1 MSAVVLALAAAALWG
16 TGDFFGGL
24 ATRRVNVLI
33 VLFWSQLAGL
43 AGVAI
48 WIVVSGSARPGSDLL
63 YAAAAGIAGAV
74 GLGCLYRGMAI
85 GAMGIV
91 APISA
96 TSPIVPL
103 AFSVARGDSP
113 AAVQWAGIALAL
125 AGIVLVSR
133 EPGGIGAGV
142 AAGVGLALVAALGF
156 GLFVV
161 GLGEA
166 AQESASWAVASARL
180 SSVTVVL
187 LALAWTR
194 TVPRVPSATDP
205 ARPRRR
211 PVRHRR
217 ERADRGG
224 DDPRLDRDRGGAER
238 AVPDHDDPPR
248 PRRPARATRP
258 DEDGGRA
265 DRVGWRGPDR
275 GRLSR
280 RRGGRLRR

>member
-1 MSAVVLALAAAALWG
+1 MTAVVLALAAAALWG

-43 AGVAI
+43 AGVVI
-48 WIVVSGSARPGSDLL
+48 WIAVGGAARPGSHLF
-63 YAAAAGIAGAV
+63 YAAGAGIAGAA

-113 AAVQWAGIALAL
+113 AAAQWVGIALAL
-125 AGIVLVSR
+125 TGIVLVSR
-133 EPGGIGAGV
+133 EPGGIGGV

-194 TVPRVPSATDP
+194 TAPRVPRRLIPLVLAVGLFDTGANALIAVATTHGSIGIVAVLSALYPITTILL
-205 ARPRRR
+205 AR
-211 PVRHRR
+211 VVLH
-217 ERADRGG
+217 ERLGPTRTAGG
-224 DDPRLDRDRGGAER
+224 LIALGGA
-238 AVPDHDDPPR
+238 ALI
-248 PRRPARATRP
+248 AA
-258 DEDGGRA
+258 G
-265 DRVGWRGPDR
+265 
-275 GRLSR
+275 
-280 RRGGRLRR
+280 

>member
-1 MSAVVLALAAAALWG
+1 M
-16 TGDFFGGL
+16 
-24 ATRRVNVLI
+24 LI

-43 AGVAI
+43 AGVAV
-48 WIVVSGSARPGSDLL
+48 WIVASGSARPGSDLL

-133 EPGGIGAGV
+133 EPGGLGGGV

-194 TVPRVPSATDP
+194 TVPRVTRRLIPLVLAVGLFDTGANALIAVATTHGSIGIVAVLSALYPITTILL
-205 ARPRRR
+205 ARA
-211 PVRHRR
+211 VLH
-217 ERADRGG
+217 ERLGPTRTAGG
-224 DDPRLDRDRGGAER
+224 LIALGGA
-238 AVPDHDDPPR
+238 ALI
-248 PRRPARATRP
+248 AA
-258 DEDGGRA
+258 G
-265 DRVGWRGPDR
+265 
-275 GRLSR
+275 
-280 RRGGRLRR
+280 

>member
-33 VLFWSQLAGL
+33 VLFWSHLAGL

-48 WIVVSGSARPGSDLL
+48 WIVVSCSARPGRDLL

-113 AAVQWAGIALAL
+113 AAVQWAGIALARRESCSSPGSRAAPAQ
-125 AGIVLVSR
+125 AGQRASAAR
-133 EPGGIGAGV
+133 AGRP
-142 AAGVGLALVAALGF
+142 
-156 GLFVV
+156 
-161 GLGEA
+161 
-166 AQESASWAVASARL
+166 SASG
-180 SSVTVVL
+180 
-187 LALAWTR
+187 AL
-194 TVPRVPSATDP
+194 
-205 ARPRRR
+205 
-211 PVRHRR
+211 
-217 ERADRGG
+217 
-224 DDPRLDRDRGGAER
+224 
-238 AVPDHDDPPR
+238 
-248 PRRPARATRP
+248 
-258 DEDGGRA
+258 
-265 DRVGWRGPDR
+265 
-275 GRLSR
+275 
-280 RRGGRLRR
+280 

>member
-1 MSAVVLALAAAALWG
+1 MTAVVLALAAAALWG

-43 AGVAI
+43 AGVVI
-48 WIVVSGSARPGSDLL
+48 WIVVSGSARPGADLL
-63 YAAAAGIAGAV
+63 YAAAAGVAGAV

-125 AGIVLVSR
+125 VGIVLVSR
-133 EPGGIGAGV
+133 EPGGLGGGV

-180 SSVTVVL
+180 SSVTIVL

-194 TVPRVPSATDP
+194 TLP
-205 ARPRRR
+205 
-211 PVRHRR
+211 
-217 ERADRGG
+217 
-224 DDPRLDRDRGGAER
+224 
-238 AVPDHDDPPR
+238 
-248 PRRPARATRP
+248 
-258 DEDGGRA
+258 
-265 DRVGWRGPDR
+265 
-275 GRLSR
+275 RLSR
-280 RRGGRLRR
+280 RFVPLVLAVGVFDTGANALIAVATTHGSIGIVAVLSALYPITTILLARAVLPERLGATRTAGGLIALGGAALIAAG